1 MKANFLQSDNGAN
14 SSTRLMFV
22 VGITWAIMYTTGFSF
37 FAKLGVGEIVA
48 LFGGISGPFFALKL
62 IQKPMEAAAE
72 KQILNDGTEI
82 ETK

>member
-22 VGITWAIMYTTGFSF
+22 IGIIWAIVYTSVFSF

-62 IQKPMEAAAE
+62 IQKPMEE
-72 KQILNDGTEI
+72 KSNVKES
-82 ETK
+82 